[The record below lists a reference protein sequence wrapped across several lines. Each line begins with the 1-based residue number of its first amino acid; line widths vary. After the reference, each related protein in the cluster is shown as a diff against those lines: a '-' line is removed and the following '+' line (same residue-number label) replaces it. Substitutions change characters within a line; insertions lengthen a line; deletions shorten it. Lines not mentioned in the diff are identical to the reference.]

1 MVVSLILDD
10 GFLYVCAQNGVLMPR
25 TAVAVFC
32 DWALAS
38 LPIVFMWNLQMSL
51 RLKAGICV
59 LMGMG
64 FL

>member
-1 MVVSLILDD
+1 MAVSRTSDD
-10 GFLYVCAQNGVLMPR
+10 GLLYVCARKGMLIR
-25 TAVAVFC
+25 SLAVAVFC

-51 RLKAGICV
+51 RLKAGVCV